1 MQERAAERGLTLVEL
16 VSAGAIIAI
25 LAALAVP
32 LAHNA
37 VKREKEIELRRA
49 LRQMR
54 TALDEFQFHV
64 STRYPQICQTE
75 LDQATNAECYP
86 LEIEML
92 VEGVERPDAT
102 GVKDKFLRRIPKDP
116 ITNSYEW
123 GLRSSRDGPDSLF
136 SDQVNVFDVF
146 SKSDKVGLNG
156 VPYKEW

>member
-75 LDQATNAECYP
+75 LDQRESSLSVHRLTIPCK
-86 LEIEML
+86 
-92 VEGVERPDAT
+92 G
-102 GVKDKFLRRIPKDP
+102 RR
-116 ITNSYEW
+116 
-123 GLRSSRDGPDSLF
+123 
-136 SDQVNVFDVF
+136 
-146 SKSDKVGLNG
+146 
-156 VPYKEW
+156 